1 MREATSVKIAK
12 IIAMTVLLSSM
23 IIGSFMLG
31 SVYLQARASCDQ
43 MQALDSM
50 LEKELMLETLQ
61 QVNDHQREIDV
72 SILNVLARTFTQFG
86 FKILPRICS

>member
-1 MREATSVKIAK
+1 MREAVSVKIAK
-12 IIAMTVLLSSM
+12 IIALTIVASSV
-23 IIGSFMLG
+23 IIGSFILG

-61 QVNDHQREIDV
+61 QVGSNYDH
-72 SILNVLARTFTQFG
+72 
-86 FKILPRICS
+86 

>member
-1 MREATSVKIAK
+1 MREASSVKIAK
-12 IIAMTVLLSSM
+12 IIALTVVAASF
-23 IIGSFMLG
+23 IIGSFMLA

-61 QVNDHQREIDV
+61 QVIKSKETYTNPKSFLLQMKCLIY
-72 SILNVLARTFTQFG
+72 
-86 FKILPRICS
+86 K

>member
-1 MREATSVKIAK
+1 MREASSVKIAK
-12 IIAMTVLLSSM
+12 IIAMTVLLSSL
-23 IIGSFMLG
+23 IFGSFVLG

-61 QVNDHQREIDV
+61 QVNDSEWVMIDDSV
-72 SILNVLARTFTQFG
+72 HLCDLR
-86 FKILPRICS
+86 